1 MIYTRFDY
9 HGWQIELSAEMQG
22 YSFQCWRV
30 DGREG
35 ISNRLV
41 YATSEQALAAARHR
55 ADLESACLALLRF
68 LNDIGGRNYY
78 LTRDDRDAL
87 SQSILEYA
95 RMGGVS

>member
-1 MIYTRFDY
+1 MIYTRFNY
-9 HGWQIELSAEMQG
+9 HGWQIELIAEIQG

-35 ISNRLV
+35 ISDRLV
-41 YATSEQALAAARHR
+41 YATSEQALTAARRR

-68 LNDIGGRNYY
+68 LNDIGGRSYY

-87 SQSILEYA
+87 QNSILEYA
-95 RMGGVS
+95 RVGSVS

>member
-1 MIYTRFDY
+1 MIYTRFNY
-9 HGWQIELSAEMQG
+9 HGWQIELIAEIQG

-35 ISNRLV
+35 ISDRLV
-41 YATSEQALAAARHR
+41 YATSEQALTAARRR

-68 LNDIGGRNYY
+68 LNDIGGRSYY

-87 SQSILEYA
+87 QNSILEYA
-95 RMGGVS
+95 RVGGK

>member
-1 MIYTRFDY
+1 MIYTRFNY
-9 HGWQIELSAEMQG
+9 HGWQIELIAEIQG

-35 ISNRLV
+35 ISDHLV
-41 YATSEQALAAARHR
+41 YATSEQALTAARRR

-68 LNDIGGRNYY
+68 LNDIGGRSYY

-87 SQSILEYA
+87 QNSILEYA
-95 RMGGVS
+95 RVGGK

>member
-9 HGWQIELSAEMQG
+9 HGWQIELILEMQG

-30 DGREG
+30 DGSEG
-35 ISNRLV
+35 ISDCLV
-41 YATSEQALAAARHR
+41 YATSEQALAAARRR

-68 LNDIGGRNYY
+68 LNDIGGQNYY

-87 SQSILEYA
+87 SRSILEYA
-95 RMGGVS
+95 RLGGVS